1 MKRAP
6 SRARNRRPRAEGAA
20 VDPAV
25 VASGAVWLAAL
36 VSAVH
41 LLCLAGGVTTLV
53 LRERALAARL
63 DDAGV
68 QRVLRLDNLSGI
80 IAILWMGS
88 GLWRAFGSLE
98 KGSSFYLES
107 TMFWVKMSGLAL
119 AWACETPSMV
129 TFIRWRMRL
138 AAGQAPDLSGVGRLR
153 RWHYAE
159 GAAMVLTV
167 FAASLMSR
175 GVGAATARTTGS
187 SDGAAI
193 YAASC
198 AACHQA
204 DGRGL
209 QGRLAADF
217 VGDPTR
223 LAKPD
228 AVLLQSITEGV
239 PGTTMPGFRDTLSEG
254 DRRAVL
260 THLRARF
267 GPP

>member
-1 MKRAP
+1 M
-6 SRARNRRPRAEGAA
+6 
-20 VDPAV
+20 
-25 VASGAVWLAAL
+25 WLPAL

-41 LLCLAGGVTTLV
+41 LLCLAGGLTTLV
-53 LRERALAARL
+53 LRERALAAKL
-63 DDAGV
+63 DEAGV
-68 QRVLRLDNLSGI
+68 QRVLRLDNLSGV

-98 KGSSFYLES
+98 KGSAFYLQS
-107 TMFWVKMSGLAL
+107 TMFWVKMGGLAL

-138 AAGQAPDLSGVGRLR
+138 AAGQAPDLSGVERLR

-167 FAASLMSR
+167 FAASLMAR
-175 GVGAATARTTGS
+175 GVGAATARTTGPH
-187 SDGAAI
+187 DGAAI
-193 YAASC
+193 YAANC

-228 AVLLQSITEGV
+228 AVLLRSIAEGV
-239 PGTTMPGFRDTLSEG
+239 RGTTMPGFRARLSE
-254 DRRAVL
+254 DERRAVL
-260 THLRARF
+260 AHIRASYR
-267 GPP
+267 PR